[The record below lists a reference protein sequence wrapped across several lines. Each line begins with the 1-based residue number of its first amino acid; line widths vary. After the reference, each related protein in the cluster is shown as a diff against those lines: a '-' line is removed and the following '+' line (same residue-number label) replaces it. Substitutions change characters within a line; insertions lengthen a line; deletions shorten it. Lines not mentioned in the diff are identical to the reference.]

1 MTQDREQTPLDHRLL
16 ATFAKEAETADPI
29 DWSGVD
35 IDRSAAYEIMASQIA
50 EMFRDYEMQG
60 IGRDPQMAIA
70 LSTIVRPPFPEGR
83 LQAAT
88 LSNAAPARPV
98 LRNSR
103 RVVIATRP

>member
-35 IDRSAAYEIMASQIA
+35 IDRGAAYEIMASQIA

-70 LSTIVRPPFPEGR
+70 LSTIVKLSVENFVLNQRLLSAGLIQPE
-83 LQAAT
+83 
-88 LSNAAPARPV
+88 P
-98 LRNSR
+98 
-103 RVVIATRP
+103 

>member
-70 LSTIVRPPFPEGR
+70 LSTIVKLSVENFVLNQRLLSAGLIQPE
-83 LQAAT
+83 
-88 LSNAAPARPV
+88 P
-98 LRNSR
+98 
-103 RVVIATRP
+103 